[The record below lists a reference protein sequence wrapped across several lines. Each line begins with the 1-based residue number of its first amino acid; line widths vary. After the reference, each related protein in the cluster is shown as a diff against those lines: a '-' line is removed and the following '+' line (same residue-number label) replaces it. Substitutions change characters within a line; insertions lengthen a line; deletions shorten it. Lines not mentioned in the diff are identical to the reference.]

1 MKRKSVFL
9 VDLPVDSQDLRL
21 VPCSRNR
28 KPPHLTSVF
37 PQTATSSASF
47 SCNLTMS
54 PSTSTSA
61 APAANPSLGLKIK
74 AYFLWNFMYWL
85 STFSALLVIVGPI
98 LSPQKVGLYLVLPYL
113 TFSLFKRDELKF
125 GSPWP
130 YFSRNFVAFNCLRKY
145 LDLEFAP
152 LPEKLKRAEKAQNAQ
167 FIFAVF
173 PHGTNSDFRILMDG
187 ILHTVLPSVAE
198 KVRVLAASVLF
209 RIPLVREI
217 ATWTR
222 CVDARRS
229 VAEGLLDNKYSILV
243 LPGGMD
249 EQLVTEYQKETL
261 YLRKRKGFIKLA
273 MRKEVPVVPVYVFG
287 TSDHFVTSNL
297 CFKARHWIMK
307 NLKMC
312 IPLARGLAGSAC
324 PLPVKTTIVMGEPI
338 SFSPK
343 IAGQPTQDEIDAA
356 HCEFTKA
363 VVTLFDEHKSRL
375 GYAERR
381 LNVL

>member
-1 MKRKSVFL
+1 MIPRH
-9 VDLPVDSQDLRL
+9 LP
-21 VPCSRNR
+21 
-28 KPPHLTSVF
+28 F
-37 PQTATSSASF
+37 A
-47 SCNLTMS
+47 TMS
-54 PSTSTSA
+54 PPTSTST

-85 STFSALLVIVGPI
+85 STFSALLIIVGPI
-98 LSPQKVGLYLVLPYL
+98 LSPQKVGLYVVLPYL
-113 TFSLFKRDELKF
+113 IYSFCTRDELKF

-130 YFSRNFVAFNCLRKY
+130 SFSQNFVAFNYLRKY

-152 LPEKLKRAEKAQNAQ
+152 LPEKLKRAEKAQEQ
-167 FIFAVF
+167 PFVFAVF

-187 ILHTVLPSVAE
+187 ILHTVLPSVAD
-198 KVRVLAASVLF
+198 KVRVLSASVLF

-217 ATWTR
+217 AMWTR

-229 VAEGLLDNKYSILV
+229 VAEGLLDNQYSILV

-249 EQLVTEYQKETL
+249 EQLVTQYQTETI

-273 MRKEVPVVPVYVFG
+273 MRKGVPVVPVYVFG
-287 TSDHFVTSNL
+287 TSDHFVTSNS

-312 IPLARGLAGSAC
+312 IPLARGLVGSAC

-338 SFSPK
+338 SYSPK
-343 IAGQPTQDEIDAA
+343 IAGQPTQDEIDSA
-356 HCEFTKA
+356 HCDFIKA

-375 GYAERR
+375 GYGERS

>member
-1 MKRKSVFL
+1 MVVSRKTGHYRNAV
-9 VDLPVDSQDLRL
+9 L
-21 VPCSRNR
+21 VPAANHRR
-28 KPPHLTSVF
+28 QLIPTVRYPQHRHFRRHF
-37 PQTATSSASF
+37 PA
-47 SCNLTMS
+47 CNLTMS

-85 STFSALLVIVGPI
+85 STFSALLVVVGPI
-98 LSPQKVGLYLVLPYL
+98 LSPQNFGLYLVLPYL

-130 YFSRNFVAFNCLRKY
+130 YFSQNFVAFNCLRKY

-187 ILHTVLPSVAE
+187 ILHTVLPSVAD

-217 ATWTR
+217 AMWTR

-229 VAEGLLDNKYSILV
+229 VAEGLLDNQYSILV

-249 EQLVTEYQKETL
+249 EQLVTEYQKETI

-273 MRKEVPVVPVYVFG
+273 MRKGVPVVPVYVFG
-287 TSDHFVTSNL
+287 TSDHFVTSNP

-307 NLKMC
+307 KSQNVHT
-312 IPLARGLAGSAC
+312 AGTRFGRIS
-324 PLPVKTTIVMGEPI
+324 LP
-338 SFSPK
+338 F
-343 IAGQPTQDEIDAA
+343 AGQDYNRNGGTNIFQPKDCRSTN
-356 HCEFTKA
+356 
-363 VVTLFDEHKSRL
+363 S
-375 GYAERR
+375 G
-381 LNVL
+381 